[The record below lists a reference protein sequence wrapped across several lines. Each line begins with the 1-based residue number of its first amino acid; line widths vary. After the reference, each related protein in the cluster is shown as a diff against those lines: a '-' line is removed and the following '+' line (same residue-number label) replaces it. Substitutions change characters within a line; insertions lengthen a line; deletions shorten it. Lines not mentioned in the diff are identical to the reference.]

1 MEDRQEENDSL
12 VCVATYPSEP
22 EAQIT
27 RMHLEAN
34 GIAAIVSSDDC
45 GSWEPWLQNS
55 LGVRLMV
62 RRDDVGRAM
71 EVLQETSDSN
81 P

>member
-1 MEDRQEENDSL
+1 MGDRQEENDAL
-12 VCVATYPSEP
+12 VCLATYPSEP

-34 GIAAIVSSDDC
+34 DIAAVVSSDDC

-55 LGVRLMV
+55 IGVRAMV
-62 RRDDVGRAM
+62 RSQDIGRAM
-71 EVLQETSDSN
+71 EVLQETRDNN

>member
-1 MEDRQEENDSL
+1 MEEEQDDLL
-12 VCVATYPSEP
+12 VCVAAYPSEP
-22 EAQIT
+22 EAQLA

-34 GIAAIVSSDDC
+34 GITAVVSSDDC

-55 LGVRLMV
+55 LGVRVMV
-62 RRDDVGRAM
+62 RHDDVERAG
-71 EVLQETSDSN
+71 EILQETRDSN